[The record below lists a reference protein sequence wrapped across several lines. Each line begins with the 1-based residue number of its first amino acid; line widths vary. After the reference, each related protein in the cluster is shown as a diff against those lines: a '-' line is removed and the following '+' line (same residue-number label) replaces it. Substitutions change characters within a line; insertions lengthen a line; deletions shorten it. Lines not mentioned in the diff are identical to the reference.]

1 MKQIDMDLIFNP
13 EICLITI
20 YRLDLQ
26 EKLHY
31 PNSFLD

>member
-1 MKQIDMDLIFNP
+1 MDLIFNP

-26 EKLHY
+26 EKLY
-31 PNSFLD
+31 YLNSIMD